1 MILTAPSFNYPALF
15 TIDVTSK
22 FGSEY
27 IIMFEDICRM
37 ILIQI
42 TIQLMFYMSMPE
54 RQFLSDEFIL
64 LVLYI
69 ILGVCLYWLVFK
81 NIIKFV

>member
-1 MILTAPSFNYPALF
+1 
-15 TIDVTSK
+15 
-22 FGSEY
+22 
-27 IIMFEDICRM
+27 
-37 ILIQI
+37 
-42 TIQLMFYMSMPE
+42 MFYMSMPE

-69 ILGVCLYWLVFK
+69 VLGVCLYWLVFK